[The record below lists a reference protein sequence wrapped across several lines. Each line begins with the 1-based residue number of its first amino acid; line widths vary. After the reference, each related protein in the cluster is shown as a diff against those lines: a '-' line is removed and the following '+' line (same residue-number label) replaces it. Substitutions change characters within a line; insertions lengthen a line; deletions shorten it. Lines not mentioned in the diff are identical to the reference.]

1 MKKWIAMALAL
12 LMFAGLRGC
21 GRDNT
26 AETDTSAAGS
36 TSSTD
41 AAAGSDTAT
50 ATQTAETDFSQTDAD
65 MFTDRDYAADY
76 DESSSVRIELNGSSA
91 AASSDSVQI
100 SGSTVT
106 ITEEATYI
114 ISGTLDDGM
123 IIVNAPDTAK
133 LQLVLNGVE
142 INSATSAALY
152 ILEADKVFVTLAA
165 GTENI
170 LSNGGSFTAIDD
182 NNIDG
187 VIFSK
192 QDLTL
197 NGAGS
202 LTVTSPAGHGIVCKD
217 DLVITGGAYT
227 VTAASHGLDANDSVR
242 ITGDTA
248 ITVDAGKDGIHAE
261 NNDDASLGFVYIAAG
276 RLDLEAE
283 GDGVSA
289 GAYMQ
294 IMGGT
299 FQILAGGGSANGS
312 KESSDAWGGF
322 RGGRPGQSST
332 TETTDDSSTSMK
344 GLKSAGSMLIADG
357 SFTIDAADDAV
368 HSNASIT
375 VNGGDFA
382 IASGDDAFHTDDT
395 LTVAAGTIHITESYE
410 GLEALHV
417 NVQGGD
423 ITLTE
428 YREGDTSVY
437 VADVQVSSAAYLRTA
452 LANRSYGRNVTQKT
466 SEMAEENNAIL
477 AVNGDYY
484 GSQETGY
491 VLRNGVL
498 YRDTPSDG
506 QEDLVVYA
514 DGSFAIV
521 NESDV
526 SADRLLAEGAEQV
539 LSFGP
544 ALVTEGQ
551 VAVTADEEV
560 GKAQA
565 SNPRTAIGVVDDL
578 HYLFVVS
585 DGRTDASEGLFL
597 YELAVF
603 MQSLGAETAY
613 NLDGGGSSTL
623 YFNGEVINH
632 PTTSGRNIR
641 EREVSDIV
649 YIGY

>member
-12 LMFAGLRGC
+12 SMSVGLGGC

-26 AETDTSAAGS
+26 VETDTSAAGS
-36 TSSTD
+36 TASTD

-65 MFTDRDYAADY
+65 MFTDRDYNTDY

-165 GTENI
+165 GTENS

-187 VIFSK
+187 ALFSK

-322 RGGRPGQSST
+322 RGGRHR
-332 TETTDDSSTSMK
+332 DDRRQQ
-344 GLKSAGSMLIADG
+344 
-357 SFTIDAADDAV
+357 
-368 HSNASIT
+368 HQ
-375 VNGGDFA
+375 
-382 IASGDDAFHTDDT
+382 H
-395 LTVAAGTIHITESYE
+395 
-410 GLEALHV
+410 
-417 NVQGGD
+417 
-423 ITLTE
+423 
-428 YREGDTSVY
+428 
-437 VADVQVSSAAYLRTA
+437 
-452 LANRSYGRNVTQKT
+452 
-466 SEMAEENNAIL
+466 
-477 AVNGDYY
+477 
-484 GSQETGY
+484 
-491 VLRNGVL
+491 
-498 YRDTPSDG
+498 
-506 QEDLVVYA
+506 
-514 DGSFAIV
+514 
-521 NESDV
+521 
-526 SADRLLAEGAEQV
+526 EGAEIHRQY
-539 LSFGP
+539 
-544 ALVTEGQ
+544 
-551 VAVTADEEV
+551 ADCRR
-560 GKAQA
+560 Q
-565 SNPRTAIGVVDDL
+565 
-578 HYLFVVS
+578 
-585 DGRTDASEGLFL
+585 L
-597 YELAVF
+597 Y
-603 MQSLGAETAY
+603 
-613 NLDGGGSSTL
+613 
-623 YFNGEVINH
+623 H
-632 PTTSGRNIR
+632 
-641 EREVSDIV
+641 
-649 YIGY
+649 